1 MKSQI
6 TAIKDFTIGS
16 IDKRIYGSFLEH
28 LGRAIYEGIYEPEHP
43 KADENGFRKDV
54 MELITDLKMPVVRY
68 PGGNYISSFNWED
81 SVGPIESRPTRLD
94 LAWKTRETNEFGLNE
109 FITWCKK
116 TTREPM
122 YAINLGTKG
131 IDSATNVLE
140 YCNHPSG
147 SYWSDLRIK
156 HGYKDPHNIKMWCLG
171 NEMDGEWQVGH
182 KTAYEYGR
190 LVNEV
195 AKSMRKFDSS
205 LELIVAGSS
214 SDMMSTYPDWERE
227 ILENSYDSIDYIALH
242 KYWTNY
248 EKNTSSYLS
257 NNIPLQ
263 DYITTVEGTINYVK
277 AKKRSKK
284 NIKISFDEWN
294 PWYHTRDLQMKIGS
308 PDATLDMTNQNYLDN
323 NLSDWPKAPPLYEDM
338 YNLLDTLLVGTVINT
353 FINNSHILKIAC
365 MAQLVNVIPA
375 ISTVKNGI
383 SWRQSIYYPLYFA
396 SIYGRGVS
404 LKLKVDVPEYSSDIA
419 DNIPYLDAS
428 AVLNQEENTVSFF
441 LINRSETDKIDL
453 NFNLYNL
460 DVKNILDQKIISHSD
475 IYTSNTKD
483 NPTAIIPLNNK
494 SINVKDK
501 KLTGSIPKLSY
512 IFLRVKLL

>member
-1 MKSQI
+1 MEAKI
-6 TAIKDFTIGS
+6 TALKDFTIGS

-28 LGRAIYEGIYEPEHP
+28 LGRAIYEGIYEPDHP
-43 KADENGFRKDV
+43 DADKNGFRKDV
-54 MELITDLKMPVVRY
+54 MNLIIDLNMPTVRY
-68 PGGNYISSFNWED
+68 PGGNFISSFNWED
-81 SVGPIESRPTRLD
+81 SIGPIKDRPVRLD

-116 TTREPM
+116 TNIEPM

-131 IDSATNVLE
+131 IDSARNILE

-156 HGYKDPHNIKMWCLG
+156 HGYIEPHNIKMWCLG

-190 LVNEV
+190 LVHEV

-214 SDMMSTYPDWERE
+214 SESMPTYPNWERE
-227 ILENSYDSIDYIALH
+227 ILEHTYDSIDYIALH

-248 EKNTSSYLS
+248 EKNTTSYLS
-257 NNIPLQ
+257 SSIPLQ
-263 DYITTVEGTINYVK
+263 EYITNVEGTINYVK

-294 PWYHTRDLQMKIGS
+294 PWYHTRDMQTQ
-308 PDATLDMTNQNYLDN
+308 DYLDKN
-323 NLSDWPKAPPLYEDM
+323 QSDWPKAPPLYEDM
-338 YNLLDTLLVGTVINT
+338 YNLLDALLVGTVLNT
-353 FINNSHILKIAC
+353 FINNSHIINIAC

-375 ISTVKNGI
+375 ISTVKKGI

-396 SIYGRGVS
+396 SLYGRGVS
-404 LKLKVDVPEYSSDIA
+404 LKLQIEVPKYSTDIA
-419 DNIPYLDAS
+419 DNVSFLDAS
-428 AVLNQEENTVSFF
+428 AVLNEEANTVSFF
-441 LINRSETDKIDL
+441 LINRSETDKIDI
-453 NFNLYNL
+453 NFNLYNFE
-460 DVKNILDQKIISHSD
+460 VKNILDQKIISHSN
-475 IYTSNTKD
+475 IYASNTKNNPECITPKDSNLISLKD
-483 NPTAIIPLNNK
+483 NRLN
-494 SINVKDK
+494 
-501 KLTGSIPKLSY
+501 GSIPKLSY
-512 IFLRVKLL
+512 FFLRLKLL